1 MGNRIIVDSG
11 RSSAFS
17 EQLAAA
23 GHLIDQAVLAP
34 KMDDGSP
41 TVSVIIPVTD
51 GEAHL
56 VDAAVATTRTQ
67 RGVTTEI
74 VVADLTRDGSVATE
88 SAPVVRPLVPC
99 RVTAI
104 HQALTLTSHA
114 MVALHLPQTEPLP
127 AQLARAVQAL
137 SERPNVDI
145 ITSAHH
151 LRGDDGQLTEVIHAK
166 GTSTAPQPFWESGLV
181 ARREALQE
189 MPSTMFLPGELTL
202 LRSSLAKGR
211 VVHLSEPGFS
221 VAAGAHSA
229 LTSLYRDDAEL
240 CDLHG
245 SGTDADRPEPE
256 LTVSMCTYE
265 RREVLAESLAAFARQ
280 LLTPGRFELV
290 VVNDGSS
297 DGTAEMLDAL
307 DCPVPIRILHTEN
320 RGLAAARNTGLG
332 CARGELVMFVND
344 DTIPARDCVARHI
357 AAHRSHPG
365 ERLCVLGTFE
375 QPPDALTNALTR
387 YLEQSSEVFGYG
399 QMESGSRY
407 GAFKFMT
414 CNVSVALAAVRATGA
429 FDESFR
435 HYGCEDTDL
444 GFRLEA
450 AGFSV
455 LFDRTARAT
464 HRHVLDVDDLEK
476 RQRTVAAAYVRLFR
490 KHPHALAQWG
500 HQGRTIASC
509 RAQIDSVRDST
520 GLRQLDASLAKTDL
534 GDPAAPGT
542 SLLVENTLDALGQ
555 ALRPL
560 NELWWAEG
568 YVEGFEALGLTGFAD
583 FFTTDR
589 TLHGFSSDRPRRVLA
604 WPDWGDPDDI
614 TRLLTLARP
623 LADDD
628 ETVLV
633 LRHDPVNDPDIAGGL
648 ALLEAVYE
656 QTLGRF
662 DVEILLEDR
671 PLSPDEFRRLGRS
684 VDAVLP
690 MGPRHVDLCDLIAA
704 EPIADVASVARWRR
718 RTQPIATSGG

>member
-11 RSSAFS
+11 RSPVTGP
-17 EQLAAA
+17 LAAA
-23 GHLIDQAVLAP
+23 GHHIAEGVLAP
-34 KMDDGSP
+34 RVDDGSP
-41 TVSVIIPVTD
+41 AVSVIIPVTD
-51 GEAHL
+51 GEEHL
-56 VDAAVATTRTQ
+56 ADAAVAAVRAQ
-67 RGVTTEI
+67 GGVTTEI

-88 SAPVVRPLVPC
+88 LAPVVRPLVPC

-104 HQALTLTSHA
+104 YEALTLTSHA
-114 MVALHLPQTEPLP
+114 MVALHSPQTEPLP
-127 AQLARAVQAL
+127 AQLAQAVQAL
-137 SERPNVDI
+137 SENPHVDV

-151 LRGDDGQLTEVIHAK
+151 LRGDDGQFIEVIHAE

-189 MPSTMFLPGELTL
+189 MPTTMFLPGELTL
-202 LRSSLAKGR
+202 LRSCLGKGR
-211 VVHLSEPGFS
+211 VFHLSEPGFS
-221 VAAGAHSA
+221 VAAGAHTE
-229 LTSLYRDDAEL
+229 LMSLYRDYAEL

-265 RREVLAESLAAFARQ
+265 RRDVLAESLAAFARQ
-280 LLTPGRFELV
+280 LLAPGRFELV

-307 DCPVPIRILHTEN
+307 DYPVPIRILHTEN

-357 AAHRSHPG
+357 AAHRSHRG

-375 QPPDALTNALTR
+375 QPLDALTNTLTR

-399 QMESGSRY
+399 HMESGSRY
-407 GAFKFMT
+407 SAFKFMT
-414 CNVSVALAAVRATGA
+414 CNVSVSLAAVRATGA

-455 LFDRTARAT
+455 LFDQTARAT
-464 HRHVLDVDDLEK
+464 HRHVLNLDDLEK

-520 GLRQLDASLAKTDL
+520 GLRQLAASLAETDL
-534 GDPAAPGT
+534 GGPAVPRT
-542 SLLVENTLDALGQ
+542 SILVDTTLDALGQ
-555 ALRPL
+555 AIRPL

-568 YVEGFEALGLTGFAD
+568 YIEGFEALGLTGFAD

-604 WPDWGDPDDI
+604 WPDWGDPNDI

-623 LADDD
+623 LADDE

-656 QTLGRF
+656 QTLGRV
-662 DVEILLEDR
+662 DIEILLEDR
-671 PLSPDEFRRLGRS
+671 PLSPDDFRRLGRS

-690 MGPRHVDLCDLIAA
+690 MGPRHVALCDLIAA

-718 RTQPIATSGG
+718 RTQPVAIPAG